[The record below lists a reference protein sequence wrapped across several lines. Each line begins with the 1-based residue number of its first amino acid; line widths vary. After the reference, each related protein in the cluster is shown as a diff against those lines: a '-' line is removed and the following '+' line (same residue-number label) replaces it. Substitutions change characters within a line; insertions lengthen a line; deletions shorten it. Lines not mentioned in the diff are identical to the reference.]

1 MSDKQQRDER
11 FVQALG
17 DHRAQMYRVALA
29 MLRSPQ
35 EAEDAVSQAT
45 LKAYA
50 GLHRLR
56 SWDSVRPWL
65 MRITVNAAHQT
76 LRRRKRE
83 TVYPAEAL
91 PEPPTSA
98 QETPLW
104 MYLDT
109 LPHDMRVI
117 LTLRYGENLPIDEIA
132 HMLRIPRGTVSARL
146 TRAKRKLA
154 EQLGK
159 EP

>member
-1 MSDKQQRDER
+1 
-11 FVQALG
+11 
-17 DHRAQMYRVALA
+17 
-29 MLRSPQ
+29 
-35 EAEDAVSQAT
+35 
-45 LKAYA
+45 
-50 GLHRLR
+50 
-56 SWDSVRPWL
+56 
-65 MRITVNAAHQT
+65 
-76 LRRRKRE
+76 
-83 TVYPAEAL
+83 
-91 PEPPTSA
+91 
-98 QETPLW
+98 

-109 LPHDMRVI
+109 LPQHMRVI